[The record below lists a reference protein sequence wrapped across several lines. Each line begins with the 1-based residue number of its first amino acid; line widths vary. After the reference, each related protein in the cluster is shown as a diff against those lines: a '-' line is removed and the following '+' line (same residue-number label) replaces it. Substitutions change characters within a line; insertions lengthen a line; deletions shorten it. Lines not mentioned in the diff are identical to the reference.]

1 MVHFHVTVFII
12 LTILTNNLCQP
23 LTIQEDGNAT
33 IKYKVKDSCYTH
45 KHRRSCLKEGYP
57 QYQPRISNDVPETPL
72 SKLIPNFK

>member
-12 LTILTNNLCQP
+12 LIVLTNNLCQP

-45 KHRRSCLKEGYP
+45 
-57 QYQPRISNDVPETPL
+57 ISTGVPV
-72 SKLIPNFK
+72 